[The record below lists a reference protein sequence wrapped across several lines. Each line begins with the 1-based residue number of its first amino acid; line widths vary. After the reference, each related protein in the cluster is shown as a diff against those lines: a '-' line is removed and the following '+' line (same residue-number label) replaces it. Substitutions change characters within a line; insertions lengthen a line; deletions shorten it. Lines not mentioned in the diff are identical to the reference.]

1 MTVSEGTAKLFEWF
15 SVEQKFNFDE
25 DMEKIL
31 SKAKKS
37 EKAAIKCALEE
48 FEKLEIVKSTEIK
61 NEKYWVLNKN
71 FETFGQDVKISPKTS
86 LLISQLVNGFCD
98 TLGVKDEE
106 SDPTSITEQ
115 DINNLLLICYHLIN
129 ETDTDTDT
137 EIEEKVDP
145 SKN

>member
-48 FEKLEIVKSTEIK
+48 FEKLEIVKSTEIN
-61 NEKYWVLNKN
+61 NEQYWILNKN

-86 LLISQLVNGFCD
+86 LLISQLVNNFCE

-106 SDPTSITEQ
+106 SDPTEIKEQ
-115 DINNLLLICYHLIN
+115 DINNLLLICYHFIN
-129 ETDTDTDT
+129 ET
-137 EIEEKVDP
+137 EAKEEVDP
-145 SKN
+145 SQN